1 MITIRPAKL
10 EEAPVVGSAVCM
22 ALLDH
27 GIEHFVEE
35 TNRRRTED
43 PQSASLGTCT
53 AEDVKALF
61 GALAAREDSQYSY
74 RNALVAEDE
83 QGRILGAI
91 VGYDGALLEQ
101 LRRVFVE
108 ESRRR
113 LGVEFN
119 PADMGDETSPDEFY
133 LDSLAVFPGSRGKGV
148 GGKLLLALAERAHA
162 AGKPAGLLCD
172 KENVRAEALYTRL
185 GFRYVGDRPFAG
197 MLMRH
202 LQLPP
207 K

>member
-1 MITIRPAKL
+1 MGK
-10 EEAPVVGSAVCM
+10 AVCM

-27 GIEHFVEE
+27 GIQHFVDKA
-35 TNRRRTED
+35 NRSRNSAAESAEKASVAEKSYTAKDVED
-43 PQSASLGTCT
+43 
-53 AEDVKALF
+53 LF
-61 GALAAREDSQYSY
+61 CALAARDDSQYSY
-74 RNALVAEDE
+74 RNALVAEE
-83 QGRILGAI
+83 ETGKPLGAV
-91 VGYDGALLEQ
+91 VGYDGARLDE
-101 LRRVFVE
+101 LRRVFIE
-108 ESRRR
+108 EAGKR
-113 LGVEFN
+113 LGVPFN
-119 PADMGDETSPDEFY
+119 PVEMGDETSADEFY